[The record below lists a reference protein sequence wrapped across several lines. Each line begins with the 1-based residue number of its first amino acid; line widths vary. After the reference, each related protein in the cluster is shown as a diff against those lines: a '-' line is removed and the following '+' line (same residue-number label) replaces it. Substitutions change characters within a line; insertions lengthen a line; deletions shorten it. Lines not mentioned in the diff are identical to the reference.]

1 MGNAVAQV
9 RTNKAPEVHLH
20 VDVLEF
26 FKNPST
32 ISIAAHPAVMN
43 DDYSKTV
50 SGNYVNMF
58 KYDHVHN

>member
-1 MGNAVAQV
+1 MGNAMALV

-26 FKNPST
+26 FANPVT
-32 ISIAAHPAVMN
+32 ITIAEHSLVMFGEF
-43 DDYSKTV
+43 SKTV